1 VSGWASLERAGWTVR
16 HPRAAFALL
25 EPGRVVRHRELLFF
39 LFWRDLKVK
48 YRQMVLGVAW
58 TILQPLMQ
66 MLVFSILFGHF
77 GKLPS
82 EPGVPYAMMVLAA
95 LLPWQYFA
103 SSLVR
108 STASLVVDQALLKRV
123 AFPRV
128 IMPLAALLPALV
140 EFVPSFAILLGL
152 MAWLHV
158 PLRWT
163 ALLVPGFLLLTM
175 ASALAVGLWF
185 SALNV
190 RYRDVQYITPFLL
203 QLWLFVTPV
212 AYSAKIVPAGP
223 WRLIYELNPMA
234 VVVTGMR
241 WALLGSD
248 RPEAVHL
255 LSLAVLATVL
265 VGGLW
270 YFRRTESIFADI
282 V

>member
-1 VSGWASLERAGWTVR
+1 VNGWASLEREGWTVR
-16 HPRAAFALL
+16 RPRPAFALL
-25 EPGRVVRHRELLFF
+25 ELGRVVRHRELLFF

-58 TILQPLMQ
+58 TVLQPVTQ
-66 MLVFSILFGHF
+66 MIVFSVLFGHF

-82 EPGVPYAMMVLAA
+82 EPGVPYAVMVFVG

-108 STASLVVDQALLKRV
+108 STASLVADQALLKRV
-123 AFPRV
+123 ALPRV

-163 ALLVPGFLLLTM
+163 ALLVPAFLLLTM
-175 ASALAVGLWF
+175 ASTLAVGLWF

-223 WRLIYELNPMA
+223 WRLLYELNPMA

-248 RPEAVHL
+248 PPGVVHL
-255 LSLAVLATVL
+255 LSLVVIATVL
-265 VGGLW
+265 TGGLW
-270 YFRRTESIFADI
+270 YFRRTESTFADI